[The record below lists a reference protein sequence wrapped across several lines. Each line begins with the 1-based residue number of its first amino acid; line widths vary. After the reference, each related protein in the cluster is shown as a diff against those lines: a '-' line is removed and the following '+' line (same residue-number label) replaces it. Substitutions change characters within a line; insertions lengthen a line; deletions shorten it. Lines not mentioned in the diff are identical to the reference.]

1 MKLRALSAHLASI
14 LPASILIATVLLPG
28 WVVRAQEAPS
38 CGKTACP
45 VGTTVQTTPDPSEN
59 DYFYAC
65 QTAAQSAYVNFV
77 EGVIAMSAMA
87 FKPPTMSTT
96 TGDPVL
102 QGKGQAHLDELRAKS
117 GSKTFQ
123 EALAHCT
130 AKTKPERVTVV
141 ENAAASTQFLVRDAS
156 GTQTWMPKTYADP
169 LKGK

>member
-1 MKLRALSAHLASI
+1 MRVRSVSACI
-14 LPASILIATVLLPG
+14 ASILIVTVLLPG
-28 WVVRAQEAPS
+28 WGVRAQEAPS

-45 VGTTVQTTPDPSEN
+45 VGSTVQTNPDPSDN

-65 QTAAQSAYVNFV
+65 QTAAQSAYVNFA
-77 EGVIAMSAMA
+77 ESAIAMSAMG

-102 QGKGQAHLDELRAKS
+102 EGKAQVRLNELRAQS
-117 GSKTFQ
+117 GAKTFQ

-130 AKTKPERVTVV
+130 KKTKPERVTVMQ
-141 ENAAASTQFLVRDAS
+141 NPAGSTQFLMRDAS
-156 GTQTWMPKTYADP
+156 GTQAWMPKSYADP